1 MLSHSKTISILG
13 SLELI
18 SGLQMEIKQTFIF
31 IILYSLYGININQ
44 PHIAHNY
51 FMTF

>member
-18 SGLQMEIKQTFIF
+18 SGLQMEIKQIF
-31 IILYSLYGININQ
+31 IILYSLYGINIQ
-44 PHIAHNY
+44 PTTYNAHNY